1 MNTLVVVAF
10 AVVALDVVSC
20 SFSEQRVLV
29 ERHLLPN
36 LIMFFLSVKFE
47 VIGAELSP
55 TRTTFG
61 AGTFI

>member
-1 MNTLVVVAF
+1 MNALVVVAL

-29 ERHLLPN
+29 EWHLPS
-36 LIMFFLSVKFE
+36 LIMFFLSVKLE

-55 TRTTFG
+55 TRAILY
-61 AGTFI
+61 AGIFA

>member
-29 ERHLLPN
+29 ERHLPSLT
-36 LIMFFLSVKFE
+36 MFFLSVKFE

-55 TRTTFG
+55 TRATFG
-61 AGTFI
+61 ADTFI